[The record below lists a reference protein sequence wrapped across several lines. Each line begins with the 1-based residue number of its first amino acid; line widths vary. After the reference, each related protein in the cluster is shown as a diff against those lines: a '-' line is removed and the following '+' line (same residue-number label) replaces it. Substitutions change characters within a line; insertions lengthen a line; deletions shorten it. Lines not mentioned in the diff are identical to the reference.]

1 MKIQKNKKGL
11 LRPKDYIV
19 IKINNKKQWKNHKL
33 ETKVF
38 KMIIILKEINKNNN
52 NNKTFQIITKILQDR
67 TKWIKI

>member
-19 IKINNKKQWKNHKL
+19 IKINNKIQWKNHKL
-33 ETKVF
+33 VTKVF